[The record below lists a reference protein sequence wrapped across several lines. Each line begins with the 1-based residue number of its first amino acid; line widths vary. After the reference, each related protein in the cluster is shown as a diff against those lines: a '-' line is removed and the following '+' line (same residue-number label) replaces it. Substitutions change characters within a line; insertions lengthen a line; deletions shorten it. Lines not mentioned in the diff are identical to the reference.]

1 MFLLIIFVSIVTL
14 LVFVQN
20 NKGKDNVW
28 YRLIAGICFTFS
40 WVLLVMWF
48 TVLIENWQI
57 ALSAPAA
64 NSGFIPSWGH
74 GVQKLLRNVAFL
86 LPVSRLGLAVLYG
99 LPILLIPI
107 ALIIKKK
114 QRASSILLYS
124 TLLNLLFLWTQ
135 LIAEHWSRSF
145 LVQIPLQGA
154 IFLASYVLVLVLL
167 MWQRPFTTSPKA
179 DNVTA

>member
-1 MFLLIIFVSIVTL
+1 MFLFIIFVSIVTL

-57 ALSAPAA
+57 ALSTPAA
-64 NSGFIPSWGH
+64 TGEFIPLWGR
-74 GVQKLLRNVAFL
+74 GVQNLLRNVAFL
-86 LPVSRLGLAVLYG
+86 LPVSRLGLAVFYG

-107 ALIIKKK
+107 ALIMTKK
-114 QRASSILLYS
+114 QRMLSILLYAA
-124 TLLNLLFLWTQ
+124 LLNLLFLWTQ
-135 LIAEHWSRSF
+135 LIAEYWSRSS
-145 LVQIPLQGA
+145 LVQIPLQGV

-167 MWQRPFTTSPKA
+167 MWQRPFTINAKA